1 MTEKGLR
8 ALPYKSAKFW
18 LCIGLILCLIS
29 MVGTSAVESSAGRV
43 SVTDHNVTM
52 TELSTEIKSNNEAY
66 GKNIEI
72 HFSNNT
78 AKNLHF
84 KLLVPKTATADNPA
98 PAIVCAH
105 GASNT
110 LEYQMPF
117 YVEMARRGF
126 VVASID
132 IEACGGS
139 DNGLSDLSA
148 GSLGMLPTVEWLMSQ
163 AYVDEQKIAVTGHS
177 YGNSGCLKT
186 IAALNVEGSTQRIRG
201 WVDGDGLRY
210 LPNLTAENAQGLIM
224 TVGAAKYG
232 ESTWPLGY
240 DYLNSDNAKGLVSV
254 FDSTFSG
261 GTVSN
266 GQWYAASGPIAAPAS
281 GEALSADSALC
292 IRQYNGTHP
301 MWYFSREGASIAID
315 GFYAALGTP
324 SGVAPIDSGSQ
335 VWKIAV
341 VFELLGLI
349 GFFLLMCP
357 LVSLLLKVPFF
368 QKGIVRPLPAQ
379 EELPSFRDP
388 RRWGVALLAMASS
401 AVFTYFNYIKLYPL
415 AMSAVSSASFP
426 DACANTKALVLWNLA
441 SGLFMLAL
449 IMAVYFIHRLVY
461 RKENVQLPSPF
472 ASAELDSVKQFLKI
486 ALFAGIIVALM
497 YIPVTIAHVVFQA
510 DFRICNLVVPAGDI
524 TWLYVILTRY
534 LPMWLIFFVPSAVL
548 NANMRFQ
555 DLPDW
560 LGATIMALANAIPLI
575 IVLFVQYSAVLKG
588 QPMPYNSAACILAFS
603 IIPINA
609 LATFTTRYIY
619 KKTGNAWAAG
629 MVNGTLL
636 CLMLVYS
643 GAWGIDAFIF

>member
-1 MTEKGLR
+1 MNGKNTRGLH
-8 ALPYKSAKFW
+8 KSAKFW
-18 LCIGLILCLIS
+18 LCVGLILCLIS
-29 MVGTSAVESSAGRV
+29 MIGTSAVESGLGRV

-52 TELSTEIKSNNEAY
+52 TDLSTEIQSNNEAY
-66 GKNIEI
+66 GKSIDI
-72 HFSNNT
+72 HFTNNT
-78 AKNLHF
+78 VKNLHF
-84 KLLVPKTATADNPA
+84 KLLVPKTATAENPA

-163 AYVDEQKIAVTGHS
+163 PYVDEQSIAVTGHS
-177 YGNSGCLKT
+177 YGNFGCLKT
-186 IAALNVEGSTQRIRG
+186 IAALNVEGSAQRIRG

-210 LPNLTAENAQGLIM
+210 LPQLTPEQAQGLIM

-232 ESTWPLGY
+232 ESTWPLGF
-240 DYLNSDNAKGLVSV
+240 DYLNSGNAQGLVSV
-254 FDSTFSG
+254 FDSSFAG

-266 GQWYAASGPIAAPAS
+266 GQWYSADGPISAPAS
-281 GEALSADSALC
+281 GAALDADSAVC

-301 MWYFSREGASIAID
+301 MWYFSKAGAGIAID

-324 SGVAPIDSGSQ
+324 SGVSAIASDNQ
-335 VWKIAV
+335 VWQIAV
-341 VFELLGLI
+341 VFQLLGLI
-349 GFFLLMCP
+349 GFFLLLCP

-388 RRWGVALLAMASS
+388 RRWVVALLAMAGS
-401 AVFTYFNYIKLYPL
+401 AVFTYFSYTKLYPI

-449 IMAVYFIHRLVY
+449 IMAVYFIQRLCY
-461 RKENVQLPSPF
+461 RKDNVRLSSPF
-472 ASAELDSVKQFLKI
+472 APAELDSVKQFLKT
-486 ALFAGIIVALM
+486 ALFAGIVVALM
-497 YIPVTIAHVVFQA
+497 YIPVTVAHAVFQA

-534 LPMWLIFFVPSAVL
+534 LLMWLIFFVPSAIL
-548 NANMRFQ
+548 NANMRFK

-560 LGATIMALANAIPLI
+560 LGAAIMALANAIPLI
-575 IVLFVQYSAVLKG
+575 IVLIVQYSTMMKG
-588 QPMPYNSAACILAFS
+588 LPMPYNSAACILAFS

-636 CLMLVYS
+636 CVMLVYS
-643 GAWGIDAFIF
+643 GAWGIDAILF